1 MAKVAEDK
9 TADKVKHKV
18 ITGRV
23 PLELLTSAEDI
34 AFSEH
39 RARKVSDLLRL
50 ALTEYV
56 DRRKAE

>member
-1 MAKVAEDK
+1 MAKDAQDTQAAVEY
-9 TADKVKHKV
+9 KVV
-18 ITGRV
+18 TGRV
-23 PLELLTSAEDI
+23 PLALLTSAEDI

-56 DRRKAE
+56 ERRAAK